1 MKKAVLSLF
10 GILALGSGIAVAQSG
25 MKPTSA
31 TYITDEDVK
40 KVNALPGV
48 DRTIKVVDIGPE
60 NFAVGVIHRAAP
72 PAAAAGRG
80 AGGGAGTGGG
90 GGRGTGGGTG
100 AGGGAGRGAG
110 GGAAAQ
116 AEPCGEQS
124 TTPPTGG
131 TPGMIAHDQQTEGY
145 LIISGS
151 GTLVTGG
158 KIVNGRKSG
167 PEAEVT
173 TTLNGPSCSGTAVG
187 ADVVK
192 KVVKTGDIIIIPAT
206 VPHGWTD
213 IVDHV
218 DYLSFRPSARVLKA
232 GYTNPALQK

>member
-1 MKKAVLSLF
+1 MRTTFLKAL
-10 GILALGSGIAVAQSG
+10 AVAVMLAPAVGFAQS
-25 MKPTSA
+25 KPTSA

-60 NFAVGVIHRAAP
+60 NYAVGVIHRGATGGAA
-72 PAAAAGRG
+72 RG
-80 AGGGAGTGGG
+80 AGGGAA
-90 GGRGTGGGTG
+90 

-110 GGAAAQ
+110 AGGGAGAAA
-116 AEPCGEQS
+116 APAVPCGEQS
-124 TTPPTGG
+124 TAPLANS

-145 LIISGS
+145 LIISGG

-158 KIVNGRKSG
+158 KIVNGRKSA
-167 PEAEVT
+167 PDAEVT
-173 TTLNGPSCSGTAVG
+173 KVLNGPSCSGPAVG

-192 KVVKTGDIIIIPAT
+192 RVVKTGDIIIIPAG

-213 IVDHV
+213 IGDHV
-218 DYLSFRPSARVLKA
+218 DYLSFRPSARVLEA
-232 GYTNPALQK
+232 GYTNPALKK